1 MVVSIA
7 GYSTKRHIRSFS
19 LVELL
24 VVILIIGSLMALGV
38 GGYTIAQK
46 KLAETRTRATM
57 EKIKLALEAYKNKHG
72 YYIQEYG
79 DTAKNAD
86 GSAVVDT
93 AGSNYYYFHLDKP
106 KSGEDNLSKII
117 SYKDTP
123 FDDPDGYE
131 SNGLPKGHAVLL
143 DSYPGAKNA
152 TNDNEFNGKRRW
164 ILYKCPAIDAPFEL
178 RSSGHDREFGTDDD
192 IVVI

>member
-79 DTAKNAD
+79 AISGKYYFRLDKVSLVGVAAADIDKAKN
-86 GSAVVDT
+86 
-93 AGSNYYYFHLDKP
+93 NI
-106 KSGEDNLSKII
+106 SKII

-123 FDDPDGYE
+123 LYDPAGYD
-131 SNGLPKGHAVLL
+131 NGLPKGNAFVL
-143 DSYPGAKNA
+143 DSYPGKPS
-152 TNDNEFNGKRRW
+152 DVERR
-164 ILYKCPAIDAPFEL
+164 IQYTCPATDAPFEL
-178 RSSGHDREFGTDDD
+178 RSSGHDRIFGDENGNATEREAAKDD
-192 IVVI
+192 IVVR

>member
-7 GYSTKRHIRSFS
+7 GCSTKRHVRSFS

-79 DTAKNAD
+79 AIGGKFYFRLDR
-86 GSAVVDT
+86 AV
-93 AGSNYYYFHLDKP
+93 A
-106 KSGEDNLSKII
+106 GEDNLSKII

-123 FDDPDGYE
+123 NYDSADTTIEKNNPNYNAF
-131 SNGLPKGHAVLL
+131 VL
-143 DSYPGAKNA
+143 DSYPGQPS
-152 TNDNEFNGKRRW
+152 DVERR
-164 ILYKCPAIDAPFEL
+164 ILYTCPATDAPFEL
-178 RSSGHDREFGTDDD
+178 RSLGYDRKFDTGVPADDD
-192 IVVI
+192 IVVK